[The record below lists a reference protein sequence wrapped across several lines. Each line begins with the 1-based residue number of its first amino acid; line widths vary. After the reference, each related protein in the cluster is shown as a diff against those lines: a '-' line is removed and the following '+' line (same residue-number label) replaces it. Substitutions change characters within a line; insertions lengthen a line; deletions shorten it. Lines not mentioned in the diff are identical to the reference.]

1 MSPAGRALLGSVM
14 GALVLGALGFGL
26 LSGEGWRAPI
36 SYLAAA
42 GISGALLFGG
52 IAAVRLFATEAPGLS
67 LVIAMTTYL
76 TTIGV
81 FGAVLAAARPDVLY
95 GPGFA
100 AGLILMVV
108 ASTIQQ
114 WRVNRVPTYDGLPNA
129 PLVGPLDPDW
139 DADSDSGWGAD
150 PR

>member
-1 MSPAGRALLGSVM
+1 MRPVGRALMWSVAV
-14 GALVLGALGFGL
+14 ALVLGALGFGL
-26 LSGEGWRAPI
+26 LSGQGWRAPS

-42 GISGALLFGG
+42 AVSGALLFGG
-52 IAAVRLFATEAPGLS
+52 IAAVRLSATEAPGLS

-81 FGAVLAAARPDVLY
+81 FGAVLAAAQPDVLY

-114 WRVNRVPTYDGLPNA
+114 WRVNRVPPYEGPPNA

-139 DADSDSGWGAD
+139 DADAESGWGAG